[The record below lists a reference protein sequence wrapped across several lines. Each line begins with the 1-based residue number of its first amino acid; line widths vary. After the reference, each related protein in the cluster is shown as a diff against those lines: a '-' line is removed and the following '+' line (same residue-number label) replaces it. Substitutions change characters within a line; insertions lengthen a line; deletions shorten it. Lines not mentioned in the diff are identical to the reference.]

1 MAQSQKD
8 GGRGFDR
15 SYKRGA
21 IMGLTVA
28 EAFILLSFCL
38 LLLFTWWQIDT
49 ERKSLFVAEEIGK
62 LTVEEKAA
70 IVAGLSDGTFKAAE
84 VLRKAGVDLTDTS
97 ALEDLAQYSQ
107 LLRDEEFRKL
117 VEQVAELPPETRQS
131 LIDSRSLEDAAQYSR
146 FIRED
151 DFRRLMEGVVKLSPE
166 TRLSL
171 ADAVAVND
179 EVALRALL
187 ATTQTEDSTVEQI
200 AGRLETAARQQGAL
214 VTLLDGKLGTVI
226 REAGGSIDA
235 KGTITLPQ
243 SILFDAS
250 GDQIK
255 NPDFLRELCVPW
267 LEALRKSGIDVSD
280 LKIEGHASSEG
291 PVGSTQ
297 DQAYLYNL
305 DLSQRRAR
313 NALSLCLSAEKDPEA
328 VAWVR
333 EHLAAVGY
341 SSARL
346 IYRPDGTEDR
356 EASRRVMFSVALNQD
371 GLIDDIKRDVA
382 APETLMDASGP
393 ARVIDGDT
401 VEVQETSFR
410 LAGIDAPEMGQQC
423 RSKAG
428 TLFDCGEVA
437 RRGLELA
444 IAGQPIECHATEVD
458 IYKRPVAV
466 CTVGGRD
473 LAATMVVNGYAVP
486 FIQYS
491 DAYVARGEDAK
502 KANVGI
508 WQTDFEMPWDYRK
521 SN

>member
-1 MAQSQKD
+1 MAQSPKNS
-8 GGRGFDR
+8 GRGFDR

-49 ERKSLFVAEEIGK
+49 ERKSLLVAEEIGK
-62 LTVEEKAA
+62 LTEDEKAA

-84 VLRKAGVDLTDTS
+84 VLRKAGVDFADIA
-97 ALEDLAQYSQ
+97 ALQ
-107 LLRDEEFRKL
+107 
-117 VEQVAELPPETRQS
+117 
-131 LIDSRSLEDAAQYSR
+131 DAAQYAR
-146 FIRED
+146 FLREE
-151 DFRRLMEGVVKLSPE
+151 DFKRLMEGVVKLSPE

-171 ADAVAVND
+171 SDAVAVND

-187 ATTQTEDSTVEQI
+187 AVTKVEDDTVEHI
-200 AGRLETAARQQGAL
+200 AGQLEKAARQQGAL
-214 VTLLDGKLGTVI
+214 VTLLEGKLGSTI

-250 GDQIK
+250 GDRIK
-255 NPDFLRELCVPW
+255 DPEFLREFCVPW
-267 LEALRKSGIDVSD
+267 LATLRQSGMDISD

-291 PVGSTQ
+291 PASSTQ

-313 NALSLCLSAEKDPEA
+313 NALELCLSAVKDPET
-328 VAWVR
+328 VVWVR
-333 EHLAAVGY
+333 EHLAAVSY

-346 IYRPDGTEDR
+346 IYRPDGTEDH
-356 EASRRVMFSVALNQD
+356 EASRRVMFSVALNQEA
-371 GLIDDIKRDVA
+371 LIDNIKRDVA
-382 APETLMDASGP
+382 TPEALMDASGP

-401 VEVQETSFR
+401 VEVRDTTFR
-410 LAGIDAPEMGQQC
+410 LSGIDAPEKGQQC
-423 RSKAG
+423 RNKSG
-428 TLFDCGEVA
+428 IFFDCGEVA

-458 IYKRPVAV
+458 IYKRPIAT
-466 CTVGGRD
+466 CTVGSVD
-473 LAATMVVNGYAVP
+473 LAEAMVVDGYAVP
-486 FIQYS
+486 FLQYS
-491 DAYVARGEDAK
+491 DAYAEKGQVARDS
-502 KANVGI
+502 NVGI
-508 WQTDFEMPWDYRK
+508 WQTDFVMPWDYRK
-521 SN
+521 NN